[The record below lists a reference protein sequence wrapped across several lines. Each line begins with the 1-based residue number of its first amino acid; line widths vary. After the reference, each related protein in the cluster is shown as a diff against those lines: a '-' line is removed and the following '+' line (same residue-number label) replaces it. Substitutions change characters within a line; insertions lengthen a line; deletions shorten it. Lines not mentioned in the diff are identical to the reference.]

1 MSVVDLFHNGIK
13 ETAGT
18 RSLGKLCLYYAS
30 CLLGSR
36 ELLLRLLLYKL
47 LLSLRKL
54 LSWIKLLLLWRKLLL
69 LLKGLL
75 LKLLLLLGLKLL
87 LGKGLLLLRKVLEAR
102 LLLTKTLL
110 LLLLGVEDLRERGR
124 RLLLG
129 GHLQSLTSSTQTR
142 AITCTDVSEN
152 QNI

>member
-1 MSVVDLFHNGIK
+1 M
-13 ETAGT
+13 
-18 RSLGKLCLYYAS
+18 
-30 CLLGSR
+30 
-36 ELLLRLLLYKL
+36 
-47 LLSLRKL
+47 
-54 LSWIKLLLLWRKLLL
+54 L

-87 LGKGLLLLRKVLEAR
+87 LGKGLLLLGKVLEAR
-102 LLLTKTLL
+102 LLLTKTL

-142 AITCTDVSEN
+142 AITCTGVSEN
-152 QNI
+152 QNF